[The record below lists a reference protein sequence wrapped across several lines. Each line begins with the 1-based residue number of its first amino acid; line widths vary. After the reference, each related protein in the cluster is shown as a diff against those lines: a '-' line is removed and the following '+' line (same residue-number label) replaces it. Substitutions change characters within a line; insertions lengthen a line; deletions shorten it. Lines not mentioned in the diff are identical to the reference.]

1 VSGGDHLSGSLRDRV
16 TELGIDRLAV
26 TDLVESD
33 LRDIGWSGSPAHVR
47 HVAKEL
53 DRVACGD
60 AEYLAVRLPDG
71 TPIAKGGIDFGE
83 RSDAGVIH
91 QLATHRDL
99 RGLGI
104 GSRLVAAAEAR
115 IRARGLTMASLS
127 VEHDNPRAR
136 ALYERLGYIRC
147 GERDASWEAQQEDG
161 SLFTYETVLT
171 DMEKAL

>member
-1 VSGGDHLSGSLRDRV
+1 MSGGDHLSASLRELV
-16 TELGIDRLAV
+16 TELGIERLAV
-26 TDLVESD
+26 TNLVHTDLGH
-33 LRDIGWSGSPAHVR
+33 IAWSGSPAHVR

-60 AEYLAVRLPDG
+60 AEYLAVRLPAG

-83 RSDAGVIH
+83 RPGAGVIH
-91 QLATHRDL
+91 QVATHPDL

-115 IRARGLTMASLS
+115 IRARGLTMARLS

-136 ALYERLGYIRC
+136 TLYERLGYVRC
-147 GERDASWEAQQEDG
+147 GECNASWEAQREDG
-161 SLFTYETVLT
+161 SMFTYETVLT